1 MIAFN
6 ADEYPL
12 VLLDMGGSDRTV
24 DDVRRMIASF
34 GMVNERARRS
44 KTRYVVIGRTQQ
56 HPTAQERRAIAEEA
70 NRFSAEDR
78 ALCDAAVIVVPN
90 SVLRG
95 VMTAL
100 GWLMPSFGAIIEL
113 APSTDR
119 AVDQALARLRA
130 MGLEA
135 DVEKGRR
142 ASRWFRLLPGAAET
156 ASSRSG

>member
-1 MIAFN
+1 MIAFSM
-6 ADEYPL
+6 DEYPL
-12 VLLDMGGSDRTV
+12 VLLDMGGSDRSV
-24 DDVRRMIASF
+24 DDVRRLIAGF
-34 GMVNERARRS
+34 GTVNARARQT
-44 KTRYVVIGRTQQ
+44 KTRYVVVGRTQQ

-78 ALCDAAVIVVPN
+78 ALCETAVIVVPN
-90 SVLRG
+90 SVIRG

-113 APSTDR
+113 SPSTDR
-119 AVDQALARLRA
+119 AVEQALARMRA
-130 MGLEA
+130 MGQEA

-142 ASRWFRLLPGAAET
+142 AVRWFRLLPGAAET